1 MIVDSHTHLCGPPF
15 NNEPIV
21 ISYPDGGSFN
31 IGVER
36 QICKIEYLLEDMDTR
51 EIDKA
56 IVMGFPE
63 MITNQELSD
72 IVKKYPKRIIGF
84 AGVYDPKSEQ
94 AVQDLTKAIKELGLQ
109 GLKLHPDCHSFSPS
123 DEEIIPL
130 IECATELDVPVLIH
144 SYPGGIRR
152 GYFGKTSPETIDD
165 LKANVPDATII
176 IGHMGF
182 PRYLDLLTVAQ
193 IPGVFVESSWCL
205 TSIAELH
212 GLEFTAKYLRMIG
225 IDNVLFGSDWIGG
238 QVGMEQE
245 RQLEIITKLDL
256 SREEKEKILGG
267 NISEILDL

>member
-1 MIVDSHTHLCGPPF
+1 MIIDSHTHLSGPPF

-36 QICKIEYLLEDMDTR
+36 QACKIEHMLEDMDAR

-56 IVMGFPE
+56 LVMGFPE

-72 IVKKYPKRIIGF
+72 IVNKYPKRIIGF
-84 AGVYDPKSEQ
+84 TGVYDPKSEQ
-94 AVQDLTKAIKELGLQ
+94 AVQDLTKAVKEQGLR

-123 DEEIIPL
+123 DREIIPL
-130 IECATELDVPVLIH
+130 IKCAAELNVPVLIH
-144 SYPGGIRR
+144 SYPGGMRR
-152 GYFGKTSPETIDD
+152 GYFRRTVPETIDD

-193 IPGVFVESSWCL
+193 IPGVYVESSWCL
-205 TSIAELH
+205 TGIAELH

-225 IDNVLFGSDWIGG
+225 IDNVLFGSDWLGK

-245 RQLEIITKLDL
+245 RQLELINKLDL
-256 SREEKEKILGG
+256 TGEEKEKIFGG
-267 NISEILDL
+267 NISKILNL